1 MTKKTLNPGPNGVEH
16 IGILPTG
23 VMYIDREIDSGDM
36 MADFTLTDYVTAL
49 DVGRLKAAL
58 SVTDAGLLGLFV
70 RRFSCGRAVV
80 DWLHS
85 AGIPTTHRGDDW
97 TLGRPVIDAAGAKL
111 EALSAERPSTAPP
124 GPS

>member
-49 DVGRLKAAL
+49 DVARLKAAL
-58 SVTDAGLLGLFV
+58 SVTGAGLLGLFA
-70 RRFSCGRAVV
+70 RRFSCGGDVV
-80 DWLHS
+80 EWLHS
-85 AGIPTTHRGDDW
+85 AGIPTAHRGDDW
-97 TLGRPVIDAAGAKL
+97 TPSPPEVIDAAGAKL
-111 EALSAERPSTAPP
+111 EALSAERSAP
-124 GPS
+124 